1 LIKERQRI
9 KRGIFLFVT
18 RKYYFRRYH
27 MAKAG
32 SKKDIERRKITFALE
47 TSDAK
52 KVILMGDFNN
62 WNPKKHPMKKDGNG
76 MWTKTVMLF
85 PGEYEYKFLVDGE
98 WKEDPQNDQKCL
110 NRFGTLNNI
119 FKLPS

>member
-1 LIKERQRI
+1 
-9 KRGIFLFVT
+9 
-18 RKYYFRRYH
+18 

-32 SKKDIERRKITFALE
+32 SKKDIKRRKITFAFE

-62 WNPKKHPMKKDGNG
+62 WSPKKHLMKKNENG
-76 MWTKTVMLF
+76 IWTKIVMLL
-85 PGEYEYKFLVDGE
+85 PGKYEYKFLVDGE

-110 NRFGTLNNI
+110 NRFTIL
-119 FKLPS
+119 L